1 MTLAKKIGPKKRH
14 HYNASPFGFRNQK
27 LPKYTLYQI
36 NSGQKPKKQKKNLKS
51 FEKRGKNQ
59 RISIDLGGKRS
70 KVIQYAQQ

>member
-36 NSGQKPKKQKKNLKS
+36 NSGQKPKKQKKTLSLLKKGAKINV
-51 FEKRGKNQ
+51 FQLIWEGNGPK
-59 RISIDLGGKRS
+59 
-70 KVIQYAQQ
+70 